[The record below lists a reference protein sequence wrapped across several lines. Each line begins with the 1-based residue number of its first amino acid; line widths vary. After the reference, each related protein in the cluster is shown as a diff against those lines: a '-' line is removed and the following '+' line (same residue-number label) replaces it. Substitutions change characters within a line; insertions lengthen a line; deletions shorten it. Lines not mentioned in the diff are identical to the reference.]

1 MSNTPNRWAIR
12 ESGIATFYK
21 PSTGEAIVT
30 LKTLKMSEVQ
40 TSGETTYARG
50 GRGNAKLVGFSSNRE
65 AKVTIED
72 AIFDNLALA
81 MLTGNSITTGAKTID
96 RYFEGTLSVT
106 KTLTVPDT
114 IIAIKS
120 AHKLDYDAQTNLP
133 PVAATF
139 TGKVVTISALAEGDL
154 VRVYYTA
161 QTAATAKTV
170 KVTADKFGGT
180 FRLVV
185 DVLVRDEFT
194 GEDFFGQFIAQRAK
208 IEDEFSFNF
217 SPDGDPSVLNI
228 PIEILK
234 APGSA
239 DMWELVIFGS
249 VQ

>member
-1 MSNTPNRWAIR
+1 MANTPNRWAIR

-40 TSGETTYARG
+40 TTGETVYARG

-72 AIFDNLALA
+72 AIFDNTALA
-81 MLTGNSITTGAKTID
+81 MLTGNAVTSGAKTID
-96 RYFEGTLSVT
+96 RYFEGTLGAS
-106 KTLTVPDT
+106 KQLLLPDT
-114 IIAIKS
+114 VVALKS
-120 AHKLDYDAQTNLP
+120 AHKLDADGQTIGA
-133 PVAATF
+133 PVAGVLATN
-139 TGKVVTISALAEGDL
+139 TVTIASLAQGDK
-154 VRVYYTA
+154 VRIYYTA
-161 QTAATAKTV
+161 NTTTDAKTI
-170 KVTADKFGGT
+170 KVSSDKFGGT

-194 GEDFFGQFIAQRAK
+194 GEDFFGQFVAERAK

-228 PIEILK
+228 PVEILK
-234 APGSA
+234 DPTSTN
-239 DMWELVIFGS
+239 MWQLIIFGA
-249 VQ
+249 VA